1 VIIGVPKE
9 ITSDE
14 VQETEV
20 GEVWH
25 FDVWIVWPGLLGGSV
40 GRTKL
45 GDFVKLFLD
54 NKDLVPAV
62 WSSLE
67 SRGSCGLYDRQ
78 GFV

>member
-25 FDVWIVWPGLLGGSV
+25 FDVMDCLARTSGRIRRAYEV
-40 GRTKL
+40 GRL
-45 GDFVKLFLD
+45 CEIIF
-54 NKDLVPAV
+54 
-62 WSSLE
+62 
-67 SRGSCGLYDRQ
+67 RQ
-78 GFV
+78 

>member
-14 VQETEV
+14 VQEAEV

-25 FDVWIVWPGLLGGSV
+25 FDVMDCLARTSGRIGRAYEV
-40 GRTKL
+40 GRL
-45 GDFVKLFLD
+45 VKLFLD

-62 WSSLE
+62 WN
-67 SRGSCGLYDRQ
+67 
-78 GFV
+78 